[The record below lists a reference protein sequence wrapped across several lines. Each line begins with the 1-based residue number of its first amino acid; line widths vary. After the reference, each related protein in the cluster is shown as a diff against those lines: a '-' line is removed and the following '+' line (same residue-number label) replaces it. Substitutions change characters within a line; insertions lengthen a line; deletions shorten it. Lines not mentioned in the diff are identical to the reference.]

1 MEIFSEIYIFLEAHL
16 KKILI
21 GVIILLLL
29 LFKNTALDIV
39 TLNVINSNFKTK
51 MLLFNSDFKNGF
63 VFKGYSFSG
72 KKKQIILKP
81 EDEKF
86 LRQEEIWKKLN
97 IPVTILCLLPLGIL
111 IKKNTSRGK
120 GNLLAKGVDIFHP
133 KKYKGTNVIEYNSED
148 GVIIGNYAG
157 KRIADNSQTHVLIN
171 ANTGAGK
178 GVGPVIMT
186 HIEGW
191 KNSLIS
197 ADLKGEI
204 YEKTAGYRQKYMGNK
219 CFFLDFSDF
228 NSAQYNPLSVLK
240 KGHKTEIDYSKLI
253 AKNIVAATAGIDER
267 QKFWIDSAINLFQTS
282 ELISL
287 YTVKDRDIN
296 MTDINNFFNQENL
309 KEHVKKLKEEFKLT
323 KEEILQIADF
333 YPEAVDLLA
342 QYKHPEIE
350 RGFNAIL
357 DTPDETFTSVL
368 MTLKNTL
375 NHFLGTVTKQ
385 VVSGNS
391 FIAKDFTF
399 YKKPISLYLK
409 IDFKQNEIM
418 LPLLNVILGSVIMEL
433 LPKEEKGKEY
443 YRNKRPIANF
453 YDEFTAFGK
462 IPIIE
467 EIITFTR
474 SFFLKFVF
482 VIQDTKQLNKVYGND
497 NSFWSNC
504 KTKVFFNL
512 DDDKDNIK
520 IISELTGTRTVLEK
534 PPVFG
539 GALFRNTHHGTRG
552 NFVQQEVLSIEDIR
566 GLRADKGILLMGN
579 KTAIINKEVYFKNK
593 ELLKRTKIMPVKDRL

>member
-1 MEIFSEIYIFLEAHL
+1 MIFSEIYIFLEAHL
-16 KKILI
+16 KKILAVLMI
-21 GVIILLLL
+21 VSLLYV
-29 LFKNTALDIV
+29 KNTVIDIAV
-39 TLNVINSNFKTK
+39 LNMINSNLKTK
-51 MLLFNSDFKNGF
+51 TLLFSSEIKSGF

-72 KKKQIILKP
+72 KKKEVILSNR
-81 EDEKF
+81 EEKI
-86 LRQEEIWKKLN
+86 LRQEDMWKRLN
-97 IPVTILCLLPLGIL
+97 MPLTILCFLPLGIL
-111 IKKNTSRGK
+111 IRRNTTRGK
-120 GNLLAKGVDIFHP
+120 GGLLAKGVDIFYP

-148 GVIIGNYAG
+148 GVVIGNYAG

-178 GVGPVIMT
+178 GVGPVITT
-186 HIEGW
+186 HIDGW
-191 KNSLIS
+191 KNSIIS

-204 YEKTAGYRQKYMGNK
+204 YEKTAGYRQKFMGNK

-228 NSAQYNPLSVLK
+228 NSAKYNPLLVLK
-240 KGHKTEIDYSKLI
+240 KGHKTEIDYSKLT
-253 AKNIVAATAGIDER
+253 AKNIVAATAGINDKE
-267 QKFWIDSAINLFQTS
+267 KFWIDSATNLFQTG
-282 ELISL
+282 ELIAL
-287 YTVKDRDIN
+287 YTIKDRPIN

-309 KEHVKKLKEEFKLT
+309 KEHVKKLKKEFRLT
-323 KEEILQIADF
+323 EEEILQLSDY
-333 YPEAVDLLA
+333 YPEAVHLLS

-368 MTLKNTL
+368 MNLKNTL

-391 FIAKDFTF
+391 FTAKDFTF

-409 IDFKQNEIM
+409 IDFKQIEIM
-418 LPLLNVILGSVIMEL
+418 LPLLNVILGSIIMEL

-443 YRNKRPIANF
+443 YRNKRPVINF

-462 IPIIE
+462 LPIVE

-534 PPVFG
+534 PPIFG
-539 GALFRNTHHGTRG
+539 GALFRNVHHGTRG

-579 KTAIINKEVYFKNK
+579 KTAIINKEVYFKSK